1 MPLSASSRSHSL
13 PASCG
18 CGLWLW
24 GRNQKGPS
32 GAAGAHRNRPRVVE
46 LRRVLGVSEGL
57 SHEIEVREI
66 DPLHHVGCLRQIRVE
81 ERLGR
86 GEHNEPPVE
95 DRDWGLHD
103 KEVEI
108 PFLVLVRLLVVLLRL
123 DKELDS
129 LC

>member
-1 MPLSASSRSHSL
+1 MRGERWILFRAS
-13 PASCG
+13 G
-18 CGLWLW
+18 F
-24 GRNQKGPS
+24 
-32 GAAGAHRNRPRVVE
+32 HRLLLLELRVE
-46 LRRVLGVSEGL
+46 DRLRRVLGVAEEL
-57 SHEIEVREI
+57 AHEIEI
-66 DPLHHVGCLRQIRVE
+66 QDGDPLHHVVLLGLVCVE
-81 ERLGR
+81 DHLGR

-95 DRDWGLHD
+95 DRGWGLHD